1 VFDFVL
7 SLWMWMTGIAGEGC
21 VWFATSVSGY
31 GFEM

>member
-1 VFDFVL
+1 
-7 SLWMWMTGIAGEGC
+7 MTGIAGEGC